1 MALIGS
7 TPTTCRLKF
16 ENMTIIKSIHTLNA
30 RDNVMLEVIRD
41 YFKLTPRHMFK
52 EIQGMRQ
59 SIEEALAKKEII
71 YDRLKSALVPSQNRR
86 DIALI
91 FDTMKID
98 SSWYGADVMGRVIP
112 LFEEKSN
119 HSVLLGD
126 YLDRPNQM
134 EQLFEAFAEAVKP
147 RRLIEFHHPT
157 QFFVVYVNN
166 LTDAMVTRLD
176 DGLACYSAYA
186 GIAEMSYGSA
196 FKTYLSTMLV
206 NSFIKHGKIIIQG
219 HEPDR
224 DPRENINMNGYR
236 FEENGYVCRSVCGDL
251 MGVMLSYKI
260 ERAVYPGFQVD
271 TEFALNSIGLTPSD
285 LNDFEIEI
293 AAAKLEYL
301 KDEKSGSIARAGLAE
316 TTTEALAGL
325 IREKISASYI
335 YNLTFLE
342 QHDVAKFNIIIE
354 LPARDGR
361 PATRLLAAL
370 ACDQSRRVLR
380 LLTLF

>member
-1 MALIGS
+1 MA
-7 TPTTCRLKF
+7 
-16 ENMTIIKSIHTLNA
+16 IIKSIHTLNA
-30 RDNVMLEVIRD
+30 RGNVMLEVMRD
-41 YFKLTPRHMFK
+41 YFKMTPNHMFM
-52 EIQGMRQ
+52 EIQRMRQ
-59 SIEEALAKKEII
+59 SIEEALAKKKII
-71 YDRLKSALVPSQNRR
+71 YDNLKSALVPSQNRR

-91 FDTMKID
+91 FDTTKID

-134 EQLFEAFAEAVKP
+134 ERLFEAFAETVEP
-147 RRLIEFHHPT
+147 RRLIEFRHPT

-166 LTDAMVTRLD
+166 LTDAMVKRLD
-176 DGLACYSAYA
+176 EGLACYSAYA
-186 GIAEMSYGSA
+186 GIADMTYGSV

-206 NSFIKHGKIIIQG
+206 NSFIKHGRIIIQG

-224 DPRENINMNGYR
+224 DPREDVNMNGYQ
-236 FEENGYVCRSVCGDL
+236 FEENGYACRSVCGDL

-260 ERAVYPGFQVD
+260 ERAVYPGFEVD
-271 TEFALNSIGLTPSD
+271 TEFALNSIGLAPAD
-285 LNDFEIEI
+285 LNEFEIEI
-293 AAAKLEYL
+293 AAEKLEYL
-301 KDEKSGSIARAGLAE
+301 KSEKSGSVARAGLEE
-316 TTTEALAGL
+316 TTIEALSEL

-342 QHDVAKFNIIIE
+342 QHNVAKFNIIIE
-354 LPARDGR
+354 LPGREGR

-370 ACDQSRRVLR
+370 ACEQSRKVLR